1 MSLELIQQTFLENI
15 GTIWPVLMAIA
26 IGAGV
31 LTGVPIMVMVERW
44 GSAWMQRRSG
54 PNRVGPK
61 GLLQPIADAIK
72 FAFKEENLP
81 AKAHKWLFTLAPALA
96 VLPPLV
102 AFSVIPVAGSVN
114 IQGNEYPIQ
123 IADISVGLLFL
134 LAITSLHVFS
144 VLCAGWAS
152 NNKFSLFGALRSSSQ
167 MISYEI
173 AIGICIVSLVIT
185 YGTLDLREIVK
196 LQESGSSLPAWG
208 MFMQPL
214 AFFILWVC
222 SFAET
227 NRLPFDLP
235 EGESELVAGYH
246 TEYSGFKFAL
256 FFMGEYAA
264 MFTASAFLTTLF
276 LGGYNV
282 PFVSEEGLRA
292 FFMNQGLEVTAASI
306 ATVLLQALS
315 FVVKVFF
322 FMWVFV
328 WVRWTLPRF
337 RYDQLMQL
345 GWKMLL
351 PLGIV
356 NVFISFLV
364 SFFWRGL

>member
-1 MSLELIQQTFLENI
+1 MTLETIQQAFLENI
-15 GTIWPVLMAIA
+15 NFIWPILMAVVVG
-26 IGAGV
+26 GAV

-54 PNRVGPK
+54 PNRVGPF
-61 GLLQPIADAIK
+61 GVLQPIADALK
-72 FAFKEENLP
+72 FAFKEVNLP
-81 AKAHKWLFTLAPALA
+81 AKAHKWLYSLAPALA
-96 VLPPLV
+96 VIPPLV
-102 AFSVIPVAGSVN
+102 AFSVIPIAGSLHIN
-114 IQGNEYPIQ
+114 GQEYPVQ
-123 IADISVGLLFL
+123 VANISVSLLFL

-144 VLCAGWAS
+144 VLCAGWSS

-185 YGTLDLREIVK
+185 YGTLDLREIVRM
-196 LQESGSSLPAWG
+196 QEAGSGLPAWG
-208 MFMQPL
+208 LFMQPL
-214 AFFILWVC
+214 CFFILWIC
-222 SFAET
+222 AFAET

-246 TEYSGFKFAL
+246 TEYSGFNFAL
-256 FFMGEYAA
+256 FFLGEYAA

-282 PFVSEEGLRA
+282 PFLSEGELRNIFLAQGYELGL
-292 FFMNQGLEVTAASI
+292 ASLF
-306 ATVLLQALS
+306 TVLLQAAS
-315 FVVKVFF
+315 FTVKVLF

-337 RYDQLMQL
+337 RYDQLMHL

-351 PLGIV
+351 PLGIA
-356 NVFISFLV
+356 NVFLSFVL
-364 SFFWRGL
+364 SYWRAL

>member
-1 MSLELIQQTFLENI
+1 MSPAQLSIA
-15 GTIWPVLMAIA
+15 WPILMAVIV
-26 IGAGV
+26 GGGV
-31 LTGVPIMVMVERW
+31 LTGVPVMVMVERW

-54 PNRVGPK
+54 PNRVGYK
-61 GLLQPIADAIK
+61 GILQPIADAIK
-72 FAFKEENLP
+72 FAFKEENIP
-81 AKAHKWLFTLAPALA
+81 AKAHPVLFRLAPALA
-96 VLPPLV
+96 VIPPLV

-114 IQGNEYPIQ
+114 IEGTEFPVQ
-123 IADISVGLLFL
+123 ISNLNVGLLFL
-134 LAITSLHVFS
+134 LAITSLHVFA

-152 NNKFSLFGALRSSSQ
+152 NNKFSLMGALRSSSQ

-173 AIGICIVSLVIT
+173 AIGICVVSLVLT

-196 LQESGSSLPAWG
+196 LQEAGSRFHVWG
-208 MFMQPL
+208 ALLQPL

-222 SFAET
+222 AFAET

-264 MFTASAFLTTLF
+264 MFTVSAFLATLF

-282 PFVSEEGLRA
+282 PFISEEALREIFLNKNFSLTVA
-292 FFMNQGLEVTAASI
+292 SILTCAIQAAS
-306 ATVLLQALS
+306 LS
-315 FVVKVFF
+315 IKVFF

-328 WVRWTLPRF
+328 WVRWTVPRF
-337 RYDQLMQL
+337 RYDQLMNL
-345 GWKMLL
+345 GWKTLL
-351 PLGIV
+351 PLGIA
-356 NVFISFLV
+356 NVFVSLIISF
-364 SFFWRGL
+364 WRSL